1 MRALSTQFFING
13 QPMLVPDEDVSHSF
27 EDLDDAAAGRDESGY
42 MHRILVRS
50 KVGVWVFSY
59 AFLTD
64 EELRYMEQLFGDGAT
79 FLFTHPARLDSA
91 VSEHTTCYRS
101 KYSLS
106 WKNARTGLWT
116 GYGFHII
123 QC

>member
-1 MRALSTQFFING
+1 MEMKAFESKIWLSSPT
-13 QPMLVPDEDVSHSF
+13 
-27 EDLDDAAAGRDESGY
+27 
-42 MHRILVRS
+42 MH
-50 KVGVWVFSY
+50 G
-59 AFLTD
+59 
-64 EELRYMEQLFGDGAT
+64 EELQYMERLFGDAAT

-123 QC
+123 EC

>member
-1 MRALSTQFFING
+1 MRAFSEDFFING
-13 QPMLVPDEDVSHSF
+13 VPMLVPDEDVSHSF

-42 MHRILVRS
+42 MHRIQVRC

-64 EELRYMEQLFGDGAT
+64 EELRYMEQLFGEAAT
-79 FLFTHPARLDSA
+79 FVFTHPARLDST
-91 VSEHTTCYRS
+91 VQEDTTCYRS
-101 KYSLS
+101 KYSLN

-123 QC
+123 EC